1 MTRPANDLE
10 MYDTHADR
18 WWAEDTAWLRTLHN
32 MVPARLRFFDPLVGG
47 WPGRTVLDLGCG
59 GGFMA
64 EAMAEKGAR
73 VTGVDPAKA
82 ALEAARRHA
91 AAAGLAID
99 YVEGVG
105 EALPL
110 PDAAFDIVVS
120 CDSLE
125 HVSDLGQ
132 VLDEVARVLKPG
144 GLFLFD
150 TINKNPLAS
159 FVVVT
164 MGERVLRLL
173 PRGTH
178 DPALFIRPGDLRRML
193 EARGLVVGRFAGL
206 GPTGVSRRLDP
217 TFGLVPFTAVNYLGS
232 ARKPAGRDRLTAA
245 SR

>member
-1 MTRPANDLE
+1 
-10 MYDTHADR
+10 
-18 WWAEDTAWLRTLHN
+18 
-32 MVPARLRFFDPLVGG
+32 LVGD
-47 WPGRTVLDLGCG
+47 WHDKAVLDLGCG

-73 VTGVDPAKA
+73 VTGVDPAKS

-91 AAAGLAID
+91 AQAGLSID

-105 EALPL
+105 EDLPL
-110 PDAAFDIVVS
+110 PDEAFDLVVS

-125 HVSDLGQ
+125 HVRDLEQ
-132 VLDEVARVLKPG
+132 VLDEVVRVLKPG

-150 TINKNPLAS
+150 TINRNPLAS

-173 PRGTH
+173 PEGTH
-178 DPALFIRPGDLRRML
+178 DPALFIRPADLRRLL
-193 EARGLVVGRFAGL
+193 ERRGLVVGRFAGL
-206 GPTGVSRRLDP
+206 GPTGLSRRLDP

-232 ARKPAGRDRLTAA
+232 ARKPAA
-245 SR
+245 